1 MQDNNL
7 NLNQFLTILEE
18 NNLKATASTLKQE
31 LKGILYNINIYLQPV
46 VLLFI
51 FVFHRFR

>member
-31 LKGILYNINIYLQPV
+31 LKGII
-46 VLLFI
+46 
-51 FVFHRFR
+51 